1 MAIET
6 NRPLRSKKAQLSVWG
21 QVQNFVAF
29 LSAIIG
35 VVAAFQALGSKNAAD
50 ESAESARQAKLV
62 LETQANERAERETK
76 AKLDAIAYEAVV
88 KVLEL
93 DRSRVPSTVAEK
105 RERAVLALVIVTAS
119 ESMQKALLGVLG
131 SGEAVSASVKSQAMQ
146 AAAVLQDV
154 GAFASD
160 RNEVYAEPE
169 PQAPVSATAINA
181 ETGQL
186 LKKYRIVIFSC
197 QSAANRQIEDAQ
209 ASAARTLINELESS
223 AEIRPLDIKW
233 STKVVP
239 EALNAA
245 PGYSIRT
252 NQIRF
257 NPSDKEDAPSL
268 ALKTILESMPTA
280 KALGVSFERRAVSQ
294 RTPSYLSVFL
304 CGVQPG
310 GATAQA
316 AVE

>member
-21 QVQNFVAF
+21 QVQSFVAF

-35 VVAAFQALGSKNAAD
+35 VAAAVQALGSKDAAD
-50 ESAESARQAKLV
+50 ESARSAVQAKLD
-62 LETQANERAERETK
+62 LETQANARAERETK
-76 AKLDAIAYEAVV
+76 ARLDAIAYEAVV

-93 DRSRVPSTVAEK
+93 DRATLPSTLAEK
-105 RERAVLALVIVTAS
+105 RERAVFALVVVTAS
-119 ESMQKALLGVLG
+119 DQMKQALLDVLG
-131 SGEAVSASVKSQAMQ
+131 SGGAVSASVKADAQQTAE
-146 AAAVLQDV
+146 VLKYV
-154 GAFASD
+154 GSLARD
-160 RNEVYAEPE
+160 NNEVYAETE
-169 PQAPVSATAINA
+169 AQTAAPGTAVDA

-197 QSAANRQIEDAQ
+197 QSTTNRQMEEAQ
-209 ASAARTLINELESS
+209 ASAARTLVNELESS
-223 AEIRPLDIKW
+223 AEIRPLEIKW

-257 NPSDKEDAPSL
+257 NPSDAEDAPSL

-304 CGVQPG
+304 CGVPSG
-310 GATAQA
+310 GATTQA
-316 AVE
+316 AVD